1 MASYPPPTETLPIFD
16 AGVFTTND
24 STLTISQADA
34 RYLKFPTG
42 QGTETIPNLV
52 VSGTATAPTFIGALT
67 GNADTATR
75 ATNIAG
81 GAGGSIPYQTAVNTS
96 ALLPN
101 GTSGQVLTSQGT
113 TLAPVWASA
122 GASNLSAVLT
132 AGNTATNS
140 IALNNSG
147 TGSNVI
153 SLLPNASASVP
164 KITITNGTFTNTM
177 DHLGPNTYTSANNAT
192 NYLLFVDSGTTNTT
206 AFLSKTSNI
215 TCNPSLGKIT
225 ALSLEATTSATISDQ
240 TIKQNSTNTIFNKTS
255 SVTPSG
261 IGNAFYGLESGLQ
274 TTTGG
279 TNSAFGHTD
288 TLKALTTGSSNSA
301 FGSGAS
307 KTLISGS
314 FNTAVGYNSAFLA
327 TQSNNTCLGAR
338 SGYNLTTGA
347 NNTFVGFGT
356 ETGTHTTGSN
366 CTSLGYLANC
376 ANFASSTAIGAN
388 ATNTATSQ
396 IMLGNGENVVI
407 PGTATINNQ
416 TIKVDTGNTVFNKT
430 SSTNP
435 SGSNNAFYGFES
447 GIATTTGGTNSGFGH
462 LDTLK
467 ALTTGNSNSAF
478 GTGALK
484 TLISGSSNTAV
495 GYNSANAVNTGSG
508 NTSIGA
514 SNAPALTTGSNN
526 TFLGKDI
533 APSNLTTGS
542 NNTFLGADTI
552 TNLNCTKSTAIGQ
565 GATITASNQVVLGT
579 STESVIIP
587 RNIRYLSS
595 PMVAYG
601 ITGASQSLAHGDTT
615 INYNV
620 ADARNGSYTG
630 LTNSSGTITNSNS
643 YSVTISASACINF
656 STNSTG
662 IRFVNFS
669 VGGNTNIG
677 SVLTTPV
684 ATDVTQI
691 CMSSVFVLNSGE
703 SFFVNVFQNSGSTLT
718 AINSGNKCSR
728 LSMLVM

>member
-34 RYLKFPTG
+34 RYLKFPVG

-81 GAGGSIPYQTAVNTS
+81 GLGGSIPYQTAVNTS

-140 IALNNSG
+140 IALNNTG
-147 TGSNVI
+147 TGANVI
-153 SLLPNASASVP
+153 SLLPNFGATDP
-164 KITITNGTFTNTM
+164 RITITDGT
-177 DHLGPNTYTSANNAT
+177 
-192 NYLLFVDSGTTNTT
+192 TTNTIDKNGYTTRNSVQNATHYLNFSDSSTTGTGSIQKT
-206 AFLSKTSNI
+206 ANI
-215 TCNPSLGKIT
+215 TCNPSTNKIT
-225 ALSLEATTSATISDQ
+225 ATSLEATTSATISDQ

-261 IGNAFYGLESGLQ
+261 SSNAFYGLESGLQ

-279 TNSAFGHTD
+279 TNSAFGHND

-356 ETGTHTTGSN
+356 ETGTHSTGSN

-388 ATNTATSQ
+388 ATNTATNQ
-396 IMLGNGENVVI
+396 IVLGTANEDVVMLK
-407 PGTATINNQ
+407 TATINNE
-416 TIKVDTGNTVFNKT
+416 TIKVDANNTIFNKT
-430 SSTNP
+430 TSTNP
-435 SGSNNAFYGFES
+435 SGASNAFYGLES
-447 GIATTTGGTNSGFGH
+447 GIATTTGGTNAGFGH
-462 LDTLK
+462 NDTLK
-467 ALTTGNSNSAF
+467 ALTTGSSNSAF
-478 GTGALK
+478 GSGSLK

-495 GYNSANAVNTGSG
+495 GYNSANAVNTGTG
-508 NTSIGA
+508 TTAIGA
-514 SNAPALTTGSNN
+514 LTAQTLTTGADN
-526 TFLGKDI
+526 TFLGYG
-533 APSNLTTGS
+533 ASQSNLTTGS
-542 NNTFLGADTI
+542 QNTFLGATTGTSI
-552 TNLNCTKSTAIGQ
+552 NCSNSTAVGS
-565 GATITASNQVVLGT
+565 GATITANNQVVLGNSSVT
-579 STESVIIP
+579 AVVVPQQIQLLYSTLP
-587 RNIRYLSS
+587 
-595 PMVAYG
+595 
-601 ITGASQSLAHGDTT
+601 TFTT
-615 INYNV
+615 TAIGYIYNV
-620 ADARNGSYTG
+620 SLPTGTQGPGVGTYTQ
-630 LTNSSGTITNSNS
+630 
-643 YSVTISASACINF
+643 SVPK
-656 STNSTG
+656 G
-662 IRFVNFS
+662 IYLVFAYVE
-669 VGGNTNIG
+669 VNTNQSNTFYYEI
-677 SVLTTPV
+677 LV
-684 ATDVTQI
+684 AGARQALSM
-691 CMSSVFVLNSGE
+691 CPPFSGATY
-703 SFFVNVFQNSGSTLT
+703 NYLT
-718 AINSGNKCSR
+718 AISTPASCSAASTNISLQVNYVNATILGGGSNFKIVR
-728 LSMLVM
+728 IA